1 MVGAPMVD
9 SKAAASKVPGGLP
22 PIDSL
27 DMSAMITGA
36 NITSPRTE
44 LMLSSLGEHEG
55 SGAGFITTIAGVKW
69 KLIRGSQGNGVFPA
83 PQMPNKSTTNEP
95 DDCTTGCLFNLDSD
109 PVEHFDLAKSSSH
122 SSLLATLMARVIALD
137 ATSFQSN
144 GSSNSDK
151 AAITAAK
158 ARSGFWGPVS
168 RVVNFGGHYLQQ
180 LHKK

>member
-1 MVGAPMVD
+1 
-9 SKAAASKVPGGLP
+9 
-22 PIDSL
+22 
-27 DMSAMITGA
+27 
-36 NITSPRTE
+36 
-44 LMLSSLGEHEG
+44 
-55 SGAGFITTIAGVKW
+55 
-69 KLIRGSQGNGVFPA
+69 
-83 PQMPNKSTTNEP
+83 
-95 DDCTTGCLFNLDSD
+95 LFNLDSD